1 MPLVPIL
8 GVLFCGYLMLSL
20 PDVTWI
26 RFFIWLA
33 VGMVIYFAY
42 GRHHSRVSA
51 VGNGA
56 SQVDQS
62 TA

>member
-1 MPLVPIL
+1 VPIL

-33 VGMVIYFAY
+33 VGMVIYFTY

-56 SQVDQS
+56 AQVDQS